1 MSHRGSWSGS
11 YGFMI
16 AAIGSAVGL
25 GNIWRFPYLAGTSGG
40 SAFVLVYILMSIT
53 FGVSLLVAE
62 LALGRKAR
70 LNAYGA
76 YRMMAPR
83 FGFAGGIAVLANI
96 LILSFYGMIGG
107 WVIYYLG
114 TSIFAPGLQ
123 TKEGFELFSSS
134 IFWPVFC
141 QLLFMLATGYFI
153 WKGVSKGIER
163 ANRFM
168 MPALFIMLLI
178 LDIRALTLPGA
189 FEGVKFLFAF
199 DVSKLTF
206 STIISALGQ
215 VFFSMSV
222 GFGIMLTYASY
233 LGRETPLNRA
243 SWIIVLSNCGVAVL
257 AGLAILPTVFAFG
270 MEPEQGPGLIFV
282 ALPAVFDHLYG
293 GYIFR
298 ILFFIL
304 VLFAALSSSISV
316 LEVPVSY
323 AVDEFHWSRPK
334 SVFLLSIGISVLGIL
349 CTLSMGN
356 TLGWFKIC
364 GLGLFEQLDFLCNN
378 LLLPIG
384 GVLLCIVV
392 GYIWRVD
399 RAIEEITQ
407 NGEHPFFGKE
417 VWGWIIR
424 YIAPVGI
431 LAILLGGTGI
441 FDFIERLMN

>member
-1 MSHRGSWSGS
+1 MSNRESWSGS
-11 YGFMI
+11 YGFTI
-16 AAIGSAVGL
+16 AAIGAAVGL
-25 GNIWRFPYLAGTSGG
+25 GNLWRFPYLAGTCGG
-40 SAFVLVYILMSIT
+40 GAFVALYLFMSLT
-53 FGVSLLVAE
+53 FGVSLLIAE
-62 LALGRKAR
+62 LAFGRKMR
-70 LNAYGA
+70 LDPYGA
-76 YRMMAPR
+76 YYSMAPR
-83 FGFAGGIAVLANI
+83 LAFAGAIAVLTNI

-134 IFWPVFC
+134 VFLPVFC
-141 QLLFMLATGYFI
+141 QLLFMVATGYFV

-189 FEGVKFLFAF
+189 FEGVKFLFVF
-199 DVSKLTF
+199 DSSKLTF
-206 STIISALGQ
+206 PIIIDALGQ

-222 GFGIMLTYASY
+222 GCGMMLTYASY
-233 LGRETPLNRA
+233 LGKEVPLSRV

-441 FDFIERLMN
+441 FDFIERLLN

>member
-62 LALGRKAR
+62 LALGRRAR

-199 DVSKLTF
+199 DISKLTF

-298 ILFFIL
+298 ILFFVL
-304 VLFAALSSSISV
+304 VLLAALSSSISL
-316 LEVPVSY
+316 LEVPVAY
-323 AVDEFHWSRPK
+323 MADQHRWPRPK
-334 SVFLLSIGISVLGIL
+334 STVILAVVISLLGIL
-349 CTLSMGN
+349 CTLSMGEV
-356 TLGWFKIC
+356 LGGFKIF
-364 GLGLFEQLDFLCNN
+364 GLGIFGLLDFLSNN

-384 GVLLCIVV
+384 GVFICIVV
-392 GYIWRVD
+392 GYIWGIQE
-399 RAIEEITQ
+399 AAEEISQGGGHT
-407 NGEHPFFGKE
+407 FFGRE
-417 VWGWIIR
+417 VWGWMIR
-424 YIAPVGI
+424 YVAPVGI
-431 LAILLGGTGI
+431 LVILLMGTGI
-441 FDFIERLMN
+441 LKVLKKFLI

>member
-62 LALGRKAR
+62 LALGRRAR

-153 WKGVSKGIER
+153 WKGVSKGRER

-168 MPALFIMLLI
+168 MPALFIMLLQ
-178 LDIRALTLPGA
+178 RA
-189 FEGVKFLFAF
+189 
-199 DVSKLTF
+199 
-206 STIISALGQ
+206 
-215 VFFSMSV
+215 
-222 GFGIMLTYASY
+222 
-233 LGRETPLNRA
+233 
-243 SWIIVLSNCGVAVL
+243 W
-257 AGLAILPTVFAFG
+257 
-270 MEPEQGPGLIFV
+270 
-282 ALPAVFDHLYG
+282 
-293 GYIFR
+293 
-298 ILFFIL
+298 
-304 VLFAALSSSISV
+304 
-316 LEVPVSY
+316 
-323 AVDEFHWSRPK
+323 
-334 SVFLLSIGISVLGIL
+334 
-349 CTLSMGN
+349 
-356 TLGWFKIC
+356 
-364 GLGLFEQLDFLCNN
+364 
-378 LLLPIG
+378 
-384 GVLLCIVV
+384 
-392 GYIWRVD
+392 
-399 RAIEEITQ
+399 
-407 NGEHPFFGKE
+407 
-417 VWGWIIR
+417 
-424 YIAPVGI
+424 
-431 LAILLGGTGI
+431 
-441 FDFIERLMN
+441 